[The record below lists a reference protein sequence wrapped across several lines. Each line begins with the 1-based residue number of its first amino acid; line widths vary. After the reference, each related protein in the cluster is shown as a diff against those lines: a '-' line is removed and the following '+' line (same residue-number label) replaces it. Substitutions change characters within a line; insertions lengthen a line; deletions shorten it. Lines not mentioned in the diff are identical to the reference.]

1 MSGLVLVTGA
11 TGFIAKHCI
20 AELIRQGYRVRGTA
34 RQPGAHADIARAL
47 ERAGI
52 DASWLEVQ
60 RADLLHDDG
69 WEQAL
74 DGCSHVLHVAAPFP
88 IKPPRDHERLL
99 QPAVDGTLR
108 VLKAATRVG
117 VQRVV
122 LTSSVVACIYPSGSE
137 QSRTYTEADWTDINR
152 PDISPYVVAKTRAEQ
167 AAWEFVRTTPNAPE
181 LAVINPGFVL
191 GPAFDTDLSTSLE
204 VVKLIAQGKYPAAPR
219 AGCIVVDVRDVAA
232 AHVAAMTNPNASG
245 ERFLATSG
253 TISLLD
259 LARMIAHA
267 VPHVASRIPRREV
280 PDFLIRALAYF
291 DRSLLAVLPDLSVH
305 RVCDSSKAQTRL
317 GISFRSPREAATA
330 AAKSLHDLGVV

>member
-34 RQPGAHADIARAL
+34 RQSGAHANIAQAL
-47 ERAGI
+47 GRAGV
-52 DASWLEVQ
+52 DASSLEVRQ
-60 RADLLHDDG
+60 ADLLHDDG

-88 IKPPRDHERLL
+88 MKPPRNRDEVLR
-99 QPAVDGTLR
+99 PAVDGTLR
-108 VLKAATRVG
+108 VLKATTRAG

-122 LTSSVVACIYPSGSE
+122 LTSSVVACVYPSGTE
-137 QSRTYTEADWTDINR
+137 QSRTYTEADWTDISR
-152 PDISPYVVAKTRAEQ
+152 TDISPYVVAKTQAEQ
-167 AAWEFVRTTPNAPE
+167 AAWDFVRTTPNAPE

-191 GPAFDTDLSTSLE
+191 GPALDTDLSTSLQ
-204 VVKLIAQGKYPAAPR
+204 VVKLIGQGKYPAAPR

-232 AHVAAMTNPNASG
+232 AHVAAMTNPHAAG
-245 ERFLATSG
+245 QRFLATSG

-267 VPHVASRIPRREV
+267 LPHTASRIPRREV
-280 PDFLIRALAYF
+280 PDFLIRGLAYF

-305 RVCDSSKAQTRL
+305 RDCDSSQARTRL
-317 GISFRSPREAATA
+317 GIAFRSPRKSVTA
-330 AAKSLHDLGVV
+330 AAKSLHELGVV